1 MFATGRMAD
10 GVGSSDFGA
19 CLHPGYS
26 RPLAWEVTGVLERG
40 GVIKLPRARAGL
52 AGAKHVAMWRC

>member
-26 RPLAWEVTGVLERG
+26 RPLAWEVTGVLYRG
-40 GVIKLPRARAGL
+40 GLPRARAGL
-52 AGAKHVAMWRC
+52 AGAKNLAMLRC